1 MSVHT
6 VHVRNAPERHAR
18 SSGAVDRPREPPAGR
33 DARLPAAGSTRTA
46 SPDHACMHAA
56 RRRKRNGASSPVR
69 TNSTTTV
76 IFSKQAR
83 ATAPLH
89 GTARPGP
96 APVERGVALVRAR
109 AHAAVRA
116 PGRGGAMQPAGPARA
131 TRAVNQRPPGGD
143 REAAAAEPPPC
154 SVTASCAVVR
164 CGAVPPSPSDS
175 DPHARRGAAG
185 PVRGAENKPPLRAL
199 RPAGVVRADAVVGF
213 NRHRARPCPIPRRT
227 RGHRCR
233 PRARWPGGAGRRRG
247 RSRLCLCRVCPGSIH
262 RSLSFFS
269 LASNPTRSTP
279 PSYSVQLRL
288 GSSVSVR
295 IFGSGDD

>member
-1 MSVHT
+1 M
-6 VHVRNAPERHAR
+6 RAC
-18 SSGAVDRPREPPAGR
+18 RPPDPPA
-33 DARLPAAGSTRTA
+33 PHH
-46 SPDHACMHAA
+46 PIMHACTRPAGA
-56 RRRKRNGASSPVR
+56 KGTGLALPYVPIQRRRL
-69 TNSTTTV
+69 
-76 IFSKQAR
+76 FSANRR
-83 ATAPLH
+83 AQPRH

-227 RGHRCR
+227 RGHR
-233 PRARWPGGAGRRRG
+233 
-247 RSRLCLCRVCPGSIH
+247 
-262 RSLSFFS
+262 
-269 LASNPTRSTP
+269 
-279 PSYSVQLRL
+279 
-288 GSSVSVR
+288 
-295 IFGSGDD
+295 